1 MKLASDFLFA
11 LVVTTVLT
19 ASPAQAYLD
28 GATISLFL
36 QAVAGTVAGALLF
49 GKAYLSRITGFFR
62 RSPDA
67 AGKDEQQG

>member
-1 MKLASDFLFA
+1 M
-11 LVVTTVLT
+11 LT

-36 QAVAGTVAGALLF
+36 QAIAGTVAGAFLF
-49 GKAYLSRITGFFR
+49 GKVYLARITGFFR

-67 AGKDEQQG
+67 ATKDEQQG